1 MKYSV
6 KVVRNYYNT
15 KAVRE
20 QKQTTESFY
29 DTIDEAVSNYNYS
42 IIGERVSGEL
52 HSINGSS
59 CIYVSLIVRL
69 DGESTVLESTFLHN
83 GEVMK

>member
-6 KVVRNYYNT
+6 KVVRNYYND

-20 QKQTTESFY
+20 QKQTNESFF
-29 DTIDEAVSNYNYS
+29 DSIDVALISYNS
-42 IIGERVSGEL
+42 TIIGERVAGEL
-52 HSINGSS
+52 HAINGSS
-59 CIYVSLIVRL
+59 NIYVSLIVRL

-83 GEVMK
+83 GEVQ